1 MKILFDGNM
10 EVKRAAEK
18 TAKDSFET
26 IRLRTFRV
34 KDYFNESQLFK
45 KAVKQQSPIIDEDLR
60 NRKFVEELIQITDA
74 KK

>member
-1 MKILFDGNM
+1 M

-34 KDYFNESQLFK
+34 KDFFSDAQLFK

-60 NRKFVEELIQITDA
+60 NRKFVQELIEITES